1 MCDFSCD
8 RDFESCFTTI
18 PEIRAQLLM
27 AAEPNICEGRLIPLT
42 GGSWVVAALD
52 GPHILASKLQ
62 NIFKFVTKWRHV
74 TSSSNSST
82 HLFRWRYSMWGER
95 DSPKKNGQPHFPIF
109 TCCGT
114 STNSRYNI
122 PLQGGTMKNPART
135 CLALEYPRKCAKV
148 CSSEN
153 IPACTCLGIYQ
164 EQGHMTKHIGFWFFF
179 SSAETQFNNV

>member
-1 MCDFSCD
+1 MCEFSCD

-62 NIFKFVTKWRHV
+62 NIFKFVPKWRHF
-74 TSSSNSST
+74 TSSSNSSAPYFS
-82 HLFRWRYSMWGER
+82 LALSMWGET
-95 DSPKKNGQPHFPIF
+95 DSSNKNGQPHFPIF

-114 STNSRYNI
+114 SKKSSYKI
-122 PLQGGTMKNPART
+122 PLQGRTMKIPTRT
-135 CLALEYPRKCAKV
+135 YLTLEYLRKCVKV
-148 CSSEN
+148 CSSKN
-153 IPACTCLGIYQ
+153 IPACTCLGIYPQ
-164 EQGHMTKHIGFWFFF
+164 QRHMSLHTKYIGFRIILCRN
-179 SSAETQFNNV
+179 TIQ